1 MTSISPTSSL
11 LSPTPSAWPMT
22 WRVNY
27 GQTKLRPV
35 HSLDVAHALEIML
48 EADLSTMGQTFS
60 LGGPKTYTVNEMMA
74 LVQAM
79 TFNKIVR
86 PGLNVPKAVMMGAA
100 KLGDLVW
107 WPMLSPDE
115 VTRRY
120 NDDLQDAEGTLGFK
134 DLGITPDHLE
144 DVAVV
149 YLRRY
154 RSNLYFETP
163 HETSGLRLNKNRK
176 YKVVD

>member
-1 MTSISPTSSL
+1 M
-11 LSPTPSAWPMT
+11 
-22 WRVNY
+22 
-27 GQTKLRPV
+27 
-35 HSLDVAHALEIML
+35 LD
-48 EADLSTMGQTFS
+48 ADLTTMGKTFS
-60 LGGPKTYTVNEMMA
+60 LGGPKQYTINQMLA

-79 TFNKIVR
+79 TFEKIVR
-86 PGLNVPKAVMMGAA
+86 PGLNIPKPLMMTAA

-120 NDDLQDAEGTLGFK
+120 IDDLQDDPQTLGFK
-134 DLGITPDHLE
+134 DLGITPDFLE

-163 HETSGLRLNKNRK
+163 HETSGLRLNKNKK
-176 YKVVD
+176 YRVVD